1 MKSIKCVIILM
12 ILFIVISC
20 SACTSIRHRSVPP
33 AESGDP
39 ILGIAVTNSD
49 GPFSVTDAAAYAKKG
64 SSVSYSILDLVSF
77 GDAGSAKA
85 SKNGDINVIKQA
97 DIEILRVKALGLP
110 IFTRYTTV
118 VTGN

>member
-1 MKSIKCVIILM
+1 M
-12 ILFIVISC
+12 IFFIAIGC
-20 SACTSIRHRSVPP
+20 SACTSIRHRSVPQ
-33 AESGDP
+33 AELGDP
-39 ILGIAVTNSD
+39 ILGIAVTDSA
-49 GPFSVTDAAAYAKKG
+49 GPFSVTYDADGYNKKG
-64 SSVSYSILDLVSF
+64 SAVSYSILDLVSF

-85 SKNGDINVIKQA
+85 SKNGDINLIKKA